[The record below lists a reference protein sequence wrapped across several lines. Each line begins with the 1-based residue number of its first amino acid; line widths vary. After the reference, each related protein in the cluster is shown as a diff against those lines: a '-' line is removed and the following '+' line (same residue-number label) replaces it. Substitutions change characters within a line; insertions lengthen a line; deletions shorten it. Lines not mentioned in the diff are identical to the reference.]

1 MSRYR
6 LQPASD
12 PVQDKHISMMIDGW
26 MDNDNVAD
34 SVFTILTRFVGFCV
48 IMRTFSIVCVFFKAQ
63 KKHFHETL
71 YTVSYNKNAV
81 NILWSI
87 GDC

>member
-26 MDNDNVAD
+26 MDNDNVAV

-48 IMRTFSIVCVFFKAQ
+48 IMRTFQLYVCSLKPKRNIFM
-63 KKHFHETL
+63 KH
-71 YTVSYNKNAV
+71 Y
-81 NILWSI
+81 IL
-87 GDC
+87 